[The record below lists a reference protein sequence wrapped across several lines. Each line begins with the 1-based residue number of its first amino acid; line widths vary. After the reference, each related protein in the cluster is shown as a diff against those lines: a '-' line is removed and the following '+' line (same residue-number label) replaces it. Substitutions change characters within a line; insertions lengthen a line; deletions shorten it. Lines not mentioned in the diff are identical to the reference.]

1 MTDHINRLAGH
12 GRHTLPGRFVTASER
27 PIKLPLDV
35 LPALF
40 AVLAF
45 EVVCHGEVSV
55 DFDAVHTLYGR
66 TQEAEKA
73 GMAVTRFCS
82 LVERRGVNRHAGGPD
97 FGMCRAANVPSPS
110 VLDATGPS
118 PSVLNR

>member
-1 MTDHINRLAGH
+1 MAAT
-12 GRHTLPGRFVTASER
+12 RFQVVSSLLRSAQSSY
-27 PIKLPLDV
+27 LLDV

-45 EVVCHGEVSV
+45 EVACHGEVSV

-82 LVERRGVNRHAGGPD
+82 LVERRGVNRHAWSGFRDVPCRPRAVS
-97 FGMCRAANVPSPS
+97 FGLGC
-110 VLDATGPS
+110 
-118 PSVLNR
+118 NRPVSFGLK

>member
-1 MTDHINRLAGH
+1 MAAT
-12 GRHTLPGRFVTASER
+12 RFQVVSSLLRSAQSSY
-27 PIKLPLDV
+27 LLDV

-73 GMAVTRFCS
+73 GMAVTSFCS
-82 LVERRGVNRHAGGPD
+82 LVERRGHSRVASD